1 MDDLGK
7 FIKEMGGKK
16 EEMEKLTV
24 KKKDLPEEGTKVVV
38 LEPLR

>member
-1 MDDLGK
+1 
-7 FIKEMGGKK
+7 MGGKK